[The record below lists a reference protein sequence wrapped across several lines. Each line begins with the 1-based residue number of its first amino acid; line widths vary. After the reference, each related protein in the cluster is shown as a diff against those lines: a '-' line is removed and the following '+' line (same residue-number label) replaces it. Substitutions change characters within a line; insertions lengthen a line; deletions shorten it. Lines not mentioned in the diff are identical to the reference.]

1 MNGPASRGA
10 VTAGKTSGPS
20 GAGEAGE
27 AGDAATLTI
36 RRPGPADAA
45 GIGDVWLASWR
56 ATFDFE
62 PAYPDETCRRWLAT
76 EVVPLNETWVAVD
89 GDSDGA
95 IVALMALSDEMI
107 EQLYVAPAWIGRGL
121 GRRLVEF
128 AMDRRPAGLDLFCF
142 VVNAG
147 ARGFYE
153 RMGFRAVAVGD
164 GSRNAERQPE
174 IRFAWRPFS

>member
-1 MNGPASRGA
+1 MAGQASRGA
-10 VTAGKTSGPS
+10 IRAASAGGSAGGSGNP
-20 GAGEAGE
+20 
-27 AGDAATLTI
+27 DALTI
-36 RRPGPADAA
+36 RRAEPADAA

-56 ATFDFE
+56 ATFDFD

-76 EVVPLNETWVAVD
+76 EVVPLNETWVSVD
-89 GDSDGA
+89 GDGDGA
-95 IVALMALSDEMI
+95 IVALMALSDDMI

-153 RMGFRAVAVGD
+153 RMGFVAVAVGD

-174 IRFAWRPFS
+174 IRYAWRPAP